1 MLHKVRRII
10 TANDAKGRAY
20 IHSDDVS
27 PHEVPTAPNRGLIN
41 LWAMESFPPDMTD
54 TDGAAK
60 AKTLSPPEGGM
71 IFRYFQLP
79 PRSQTGGNAG
89 AAEAEAAKAFE
100 LMGDAAARVDT
111 TKYPNMHRTISIDY
125 IILLKGRVKLILDED
140 ETVLEPFDVVI
151 QRETNHA
158 WENLSDEPALLVA
171 VLTDTHGAKGG
182 LEP

>member
-10 TANDAKGRAY
+10 TANDENGRAR
-20 IHSDDVS
+20 ILSDAVS
-27 PHEVPTAPNRGLIN
+27 PHEVESAPDRGLIN
-41 LWAMESFPPDMTD
+41 LWGAGSFPPDMSD
-54 TDGAAK
+54 TDGAALVE
-60 AKTLSPPEGGM
+60 TLSPPEGGA
-71 IFRYFQLP
+71 IFRFFQLP
-79 PRSQTGGNAG
+79 ARKAG
-89 AAEAEAAKAFE
+89 DDAAAAEAEARKAFE
-100 LMGDAAARVDT
+100 IMGNSEARVDT
-111 TKYPNMHRTISIDY
+111 SRHPNMHRTISIDY

-171 VLTDTHGAKGG
+171 VLIDTHGAKGG